1 MPRAMQTRE
10 NDKNERQLSA
20 FLLFLEK
27 HRLNGYVDKGR
38 SAADGQL
45 SEAFSLS
52 SSPSHRFVG
61 QVTLVSDKTFF
72 RLRSSISR
80 LLPP

>member
-27 HRLNGYVDKGR
+27 HRLNGYADKGR
-38 SAADGQL
+38 SAAD
-45 SEAFSLS
+45 EAFSLS
-52 SSPSHRFVG
+52 SSLSHRSVG